1 MSDLAQQR
9 IKERI
14 ESRRNAGR
22 LRTLQLTPDG
32 VDFCSNDYLGLA
44 QDTALSLQVSSQ
56 NDDLNNGSTGSRLI
70 SGNSPAHENLEQT
83 LATQTG
89 WDSALLFST
98 GYAANTGLLSAI
110 SEPGDLLILDQLAHA
125 SQIDGARLGKG
136 DKCWF
141 EHNNLQ
147 ALEVLLKKPRH
158 GLAFVAVESVYSM
171 DGDEAPLTELAT
183 LCNQY
188 DAALIVDEAHA
199 VGVFGSKGMG
209 LVHQLGLQSEVF
221 ACVYTW
227 GKALGCHGAMV
238 TGGVDLKNYLINYA
252 RSFIYSTAPSPHQ
265 VLSMRECWK
274 TNLQAIE
281 LREQLHANI
290 ALFCDLSGD
299 KATIELLPSRSAIQ
313 SIVIP
318 GETQV
323 RKVAAQLQQQ
333 GFAVKPIVAPTVPEG
348 RERIRICL
356 SALHTKEQVRTL
368 ALCIK
373 NQLAGSLSEPSTK

>member
-1 MSDLAQQR
+1 MSDAARQR

-22 LRTLQLTPDG
+22 LRTLQATPDG

-44 QDTALSLQVSSQ
+44 RDTALSLQISRQ
-56 NDDLNNGSTGSRLI
+56 CDDLHNGSTGSRLI
-70 SGNSPAHENLEQT
+70 SGNSLAHENLEQS
-83 LATQTG
+83 LASQID

-147 ALEVLLKKPRH
+147 SLEALLKKTRT

-171 DGDEAPLTELAT
+171 DGDEAPLQELVM
-183 LCNQY
+183 LCKQY
-188 DAALIVDEAHA
+188 DAAIIVDEAHA
-199 VGVFGSKGMG
+199 VGVFGSGGMG
-209 LVHQLGLQSEVF
+209 LVHQLGLQSEIF

-238 TGGVDLKNYLINYA
+238 TGGNELKDYLINYA

-265 VLSMRECWK
+265 VLSMRACWEK
-274 TNLQAIE
+274 SQQAVE
-281 LREQLHANI
+281 LREQLHTNI
-290 ALFCDLSGD
+290 ALFCELSGN
-299 KATIELLPSRSAIQ
+299 AGNVELLPSRSAIQ

-323 RKVAAQLQQQ
+323 RKVAALLQQQ
-333 GFAVKPIVAPTVPEG
+333 GFAVKPIVAPTVPPG

-356 SALHTKEQVRTL
+356 SARHTQDQVTAL
-368 ALCIK
+368 ALSLK
-373 NQLAGSLSEPSTK
+373 NHLAMSLSDHD